1 VVAVSIVLLVVG
13 ILLLVTLVI
22 AAILVPFA
30 LRWKR
35 GRDEYWGAFDASV
48 AAGGEQILLPVQSAI
63 YRSGTPGAFSQAKG
77 NGKIVLTTK
86 RLLFRK
92 ITGGI
97 VEVPTAQIAGVHRSK
112 SFNGSI
118 VGGHEHLVV
127 DLVDGTGVAYFVTD
141 TDLWERQIQQL
152 SAR

>member
-1 VVAVSIVLLVVG
+1 MVAVYIVLLVLG
-13 ILLLVTLVI
+13 ILLLLALVI
-22 AAILVPFA
+22 AAILVPFV

-35 GRDEYWGAFDASV
+35 GRDEYWGAFDAEV
-48 AAGGEQILLPVQSAI
+48 AASGEQILLPVQSAI
-63 YRSGTPGAFSQAKG
+63 YRSGTRGSFSQTKG
-77 NGKIVLTTK
+77 NGKIVLTTQ

-97 VEVPTAQIAGVHRSK
+97 VEVPTANIVGVHRSK
-112 SFNGSI
+112 SFNRSI

-127 DLVDGTGVAYFVTD
+127 ELADGTEVAYFVTD
-141 TDLWERQIQQL
+141 TDLWVRQLEQL